1 MYYKVLIVEDDP
13 MVSMIN
19 EQYVNRN
26 KFFRV
31 VEKCRDGKSALEYLE
46 TNDVDL
52 IVLDVYMPL
61 MDGFETLRQ
70 IRKNKKSVDIIMVTA
85 ANDRASLEEA
95 LHLGVVDYLVK
106 PFNYDR
112 FRVALDKYVSH
123 IAALKGIDTL
133 NQKNIDF
140 IIENAHKKSEELHP
154 KGIQEKTLQT
164 ILNEIKKNPSNWT
177 TGDEIAERIGLTGVT
192 VRRYLNYLTQKGI
205 LISEIDYET
214 GGRPCMRYRLLQSLP
229 ESFKS

>member
-13 MVSMIN
+13 MVAMIN

-26 KFFRV
+26 KSFRV
-31 VEKCRDGKSALEYLE
+31 VEKCKDGKSALSYLE
-46 TNDVDL
+46 KNDVDL

-106 PFNYDR
+106 PFTYDR
-112 FRVALDKYVSH
+112 FRIALEKYVSH
-123 IAALKGIDTL
+123 LSVLKDLDTL
-133 NQKNIDF
+133 NQKKIDF
-140 IIENAHKKSEELHP
+140 IIENAHKKSEELYP

-164 ILNEIKKNPSNWT
+164 ILDEMKKNPSKWM

-192 VRRYLNYLTQKGI
+192 VRRYLNHLTEKGI
-205 LISEIDYET
+205 LLSEIDYET
-214 GGRPCMRYRLLQSLP
+214 GGRPCMRYKLS
-229 ESFKS
+229 

>member
-26 KFFRV
+26 KAFRV
-31 VEKCRDGKSALEYLE
+31 VEKCKNGKSALEYLE
-46 TNDVDL
+46 KNDVDL
-52 IVLDVYMPL
+52 IVLDVYMPI

-70 IRKNKKSVDIIMVTA
+70 IRKNKKSVDVIMVTA

-106 PFNYDR
+106 PFTYDR
-112 FRVALDKYVSH
+112 FRIALDKYVSQVS
-123 IAALKGIDTL
+123 ALKDMDTL
-133 NQKNIDF
+133 NQKNIDY
-140 IIENAHKKSEELHP
+140 IIENAHKKSEELYP

-164 ILNEIKKNPSNWT
+164 ILDEMKKNPSKWV
-177 TGDEIAERIGLTGVT
+177 TGDELSECIGLTGVT
-192 VRRYLNYLTQKGI
+192 VRRYLNYLTEKGF
-205 LISEIDYET
+205 LLSEIDYET
-214 GGRPCMRYRLLQSLP
+214 GGRPCMRY
-229 ESFKS
+229 KTVK